1 MKNVNNFQKWQM
13 FSLKVLLSICLNFFQ
28 FQPSVAYKSVAY
40 KKIVYFNATSLNEA
54 LKALNNVL
62 ILQHSKE
69 EKEKRIKTA
78 LRKRI

>member
-1 MKNVNNFQKWQM
+1 M

-69 EKEKRIKTA
+69 EERKKNKDCFKEKNMNLIER
-78 LRKRI
+78 